1 MPLLK
6 GLFLCALLFIYVFL
20 RQRYKNKKKGVAPSP
35 VIIESYVYLSSI
47 KNQFNIK
54 TFISAV
60 YIDFC
65 KLVYQLDQSVKKHLY
80 FLKKNWFNKFN
91 YIVNSNN
98 YIKTNKNYRRY
109 TDILKKY
116 K

>member
-1 MPLLK
+1 MICSYLQKQIIVMPLLK

-20 RQRYKNKKKGVAPSP
+20 RQRYKNKKKGVASSP

-80 FLKKNWFNKFN
+80 FLKKN
-91 YIVNSNN
+91 
-98 YIKTNKNYRRY
+98 
-109 TDILKKY
+109 
-116 K
+116 